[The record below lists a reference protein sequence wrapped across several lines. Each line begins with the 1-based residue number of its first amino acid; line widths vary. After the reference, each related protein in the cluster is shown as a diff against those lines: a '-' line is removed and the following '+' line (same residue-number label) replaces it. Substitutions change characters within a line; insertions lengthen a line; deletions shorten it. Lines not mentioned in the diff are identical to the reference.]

1 VHDLRVDWL
10 CQHSPEQ
17 MDISVVDLDPDPY
30 GMFLDLYDPDPVPS
44 LFVLKSCSVNS
55 MVQ

>member
-1 VHDLRVDWL
+1 MHDLRVDWL